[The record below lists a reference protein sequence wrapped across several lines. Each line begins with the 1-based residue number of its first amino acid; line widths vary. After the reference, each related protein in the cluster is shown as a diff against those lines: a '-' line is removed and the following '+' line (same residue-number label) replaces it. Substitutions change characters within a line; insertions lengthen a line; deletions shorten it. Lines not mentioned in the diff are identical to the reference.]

1 MKRRRMSLSRMLL
14 ITASICAALVAISYL
29 NESSA
34 SATIIHKY
42 LGFFSSNYEKS
53 EETKAEQ
60 QLTTS
65 QEDSKEKQ
73 EEANKKQEEERKQ
86 AEAKKKAEE
95 AARLVQWKQDTEA
108 QIKSYFGSDIS
119 KVGIVYYDLERN
131 QKIAINEENVFT
143 AASTVKV
150 QMNMIAYQWVKE
162 GKLSLDEEIKYVK
175 SKHWEAGTGKLQGEN
190 KSQPIKVQKLL
201 DYSIIYSDNIA
212 TRMIMER
219 LGSNKNVRAI
229 ANQMAGTNTE
239 TAQNKITAEEEFR
252 LLKLLYE
259 NRNDKYYA
267 YLIEVMKNTV
277 FHDRIDKYIP
287 QELVA
292 HKIGDYATYVND
304 VGIVFTEK
312 PYILVVYTNE
322 LPGLGE
328 FQPHEKIAG
337 LSKLI
342 YEAHLKK

>member
-1 MKRRRMSLSRMLL
+1 MKRRKRSLGRLL
-14 ITASICAALVAISYL
+14 LVTASICAALVTFSYL

-34 SATIIHKY
+34 RATIVHKY
-42 LGFFSSNYEKS
+42 LGFFTSNFEKS
-53 EETKAEQ
+53 EEAKVQ
-60 QLTTS
+60 HQLTTTPG
-65 QEDSKEKQ
+65 ESKQ
-73 EEANKKQEEERKQ
+73 QQEEEIKRKEEEIKQ

-95 AARLVQWKQDTEA
+95 AAKLEQWKKDTEE
-108 QIKSYFGSDIS
+108 QIKSYFGTDIS
-119 KVGIVYYDLERN
+119 KVGIVYYDLERD

-150 QMNMIAYQWVKE
+150 QMNMIAYQWVNE
-162 GKLSLDEEIKYVK
+162 GKLSLDEELNYVK

-201 DYSIIYSDNIA
+201 DYSIMYSDNVA

-219 LGSNKNVRAI
+219 LGTNKNVRAI
-229 ANQMAGTNTE
+229 ANQMAGTNTD
-239 TAQNKITAEEEFR
+239 TSQNKITAEEEFR

-259 NRNDKYYA
+259 KRNDKYYA
-267 YLIEVMKNTV
+267 HLIEVMKNTI

-304 VGIVFTEK
+304 VGIIFTEK

-322 LPGLGE
+322 LPGLGQ

-337 LSKLI
+337 VSKLI